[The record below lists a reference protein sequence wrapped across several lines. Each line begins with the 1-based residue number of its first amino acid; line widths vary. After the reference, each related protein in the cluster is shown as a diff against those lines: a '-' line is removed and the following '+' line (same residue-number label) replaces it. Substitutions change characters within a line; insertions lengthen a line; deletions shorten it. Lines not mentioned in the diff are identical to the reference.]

1 MHVAGCVPT
10 TRICP
15 MSRAARR
22 VPAVALAVVS
32 SVLVAVPAMAADGDI
47 DPSVVDQT
55 YTPMSAAEAVLLF
68 AGIPLAV
75 ALLVWLLVSAPGWTR
90 GGRPGQ
96 ADAWTG
102 EPHVVGSG
110 DDRTPASVVAGDGV
124 TELEPG
130 TGGDDTGGTSARW

>member
-1 MHVAGCVPT
+1 
-10 TRICP
+10 

-32 SVLVAVPAMAADGDI
+32 SVLVAAPAMAADA

-55 YTPMSAAEAVLLF
+55 YTPMSVGEAVLIF
-68 AGIPLAV
+68 VGIPVLV
-75 ALLVWLLVSAPGWTR
+75 ALVIWLLVSAPGWTR
-90 GGRPGQ
+90 GGRAGQ

-102 EPHVVGSG
+102 EPHVVGSS
-110 DDRTPASVVAGDGV
+110 DDRTPASVVAGDGA

-130 TGGDDTGGTSARW
+130 TAGDDTGGTSARW

>member
-1 MHVAGCVPT
+1 MLVARCMPT
-10 TRICP
+10 TRICL

-32 SVLVAVPAMAADGDI
+32 SVLVAVPAMAADGD
-47 DPSVVDQT
+47 PSVVDQT
-55 YTPMSAAEAVLLF
+55 YTPMSAGEAVLIF
-68 AGIPLAV
+68 AGIPIALALV
-75 ALLVWLLVSAPGWTR
+75 VWLLVSAPGWTR

-102 EPHVVGSG
+102 EPHVIGSG
-110 DDRTPASVVAGDGV
+110 EERGPSVVAGDGV

-130 TGGDDTGGTSARW
+130 TAGDDTGGTSARW